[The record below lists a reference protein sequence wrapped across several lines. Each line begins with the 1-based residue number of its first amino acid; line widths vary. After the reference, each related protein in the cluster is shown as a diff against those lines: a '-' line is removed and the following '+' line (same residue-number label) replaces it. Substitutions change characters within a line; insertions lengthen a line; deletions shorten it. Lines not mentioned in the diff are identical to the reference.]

1 MANVDHLHNT
11 EYVQRCS
18 VSRPQG
24 RGLSIASSWGWAGK
38 GRLARAPAVLG
49 FALTGTPG
57 PEESKV
63 ACPSCR
69 RGVTSATAAP
79 HGVPR
84 GTSLVFD
91 PALRHILC
99 RESAIS
105 HHAPSCFDVHTEPAL
120 ALLLARE

>member
-1 MANVDHLHNT
+1 MANADHLHST

-63 ACPSCR
+63 GLSELQAW
-69 RGVTSATAAP
+69 GYY
-79 HGVPR
+79 
-84 GTSLVFD
+84 
-91 PALRHILC
+91 ALRQQRRRTEYLGEP
-99 RESAIS
+99 R
-105 HHAPSCFDVHTEPAL
+105 SCSIQRFGI
-120 ALLLARE
+120 